1 MSKQRI
7 WICVIVALAG
17 LISLYFYSTSDMRWD
32 LVSKQFMKS
41 ENNYVYDAR
50 NFRIHENE
58 MISLRFIDR
67 WDKSKATIH
76 VGSIENSK
84 QTFSEKAQD
93 GTWWLSPDWEVI
105 YLSTRRF
112 DEDTDSSSSRNNRT
126 TQTNKLW
133 KSTDGGHHWERL
145 AWPKQQ
151 RIKAIHFLNEQE
163 GFAIGMKP
171 HIWHTNNGGED
182 WRDIELP
189 FQTNSSNT
197 RKAFDSTTLDKNNT
211 LYLAFAPVGATEP
224 ISEIWRIKQGKTTPE
239 FMFTVPGNEV
249 SSIFSDDG
257 SDVYVLSVGG
267 SKTEYDQQTSTL
279 YQWDNKKLNEL
290 HSLPT
295 GLRRGDIDQTPTNKY
310 LLVHGRYN
318 GSNAQD
324 WAALSKNGGKSWHL
338 DKGRS
343 TQGSYYDAATGINW
357 SASGHTLYKRE
368 FP

>member
-163 GFAIGMKP
+163 GFAIPIFGIQITVARIGVILSFLSKLTALTP
-171 HIWHTNNGGED
+171 VKH
-182 WRDIELP
+182 
-189 FQTNSSNT
+189 
-197 RKAFDSTTLDKNNT
+197 STQRLS
-211 LYLAFAPVGATEP
+211 
-224 ISEIWRIKQGKTTPE
+224 IKTTP
-239 FMFTVPGNEV
+239 F
-249 SSIFSDDG
+249 IW
-257 SDVYVLSVGG
+257 L
-267 SKTEYDQQTSTL
+267 
-279 YQWDNKKLNEL
+279 L
-290 HSLPT
+290 HL
-295 GLRRGDIDQTPTNKY
+295 
-310 LLVHGRYN
+310 
-318 GSNAQD
+318 
-324 WAALSKNGGKSWHL
+324 
-338 DKGRS
+338 
-343 TQGSYYDAATGINW
+343 
-357 SASGHTLYKRE
+357 
-368 FP
+368 